1 MRRLI
6 SEGRAS
12 ARPRIHPDATARFG
26 RAEARPSEVNP
37 RAIEVHIDELILHGF
52 APRDRWQIGDML
64 EHELRGLL
72 AARGI
77 PATWFSSPER
87 IDAGRIRTM
96 SLNKPATVGAEI
108 ASAVYRNQVSELTNK
123 QRR

>member
-6 SEGRAS
+6 SGGRAS

-26 RAEARPSEVNP
+26 RAEARPSEMNP
-37 RAIEVHIDELILHGF
+37 REIEVHIDELILHGF
-52 APRDRWQIGDML
+52 APRDRWQIGDAL

-77 PATWFSSPER
+77 PPTWLSSPER
-87 IDAGRIRTM
+87 IDAGSIRAM
-96 SLNKPATVGAEI
+96 SHTKSAVAGAEI
-108 ASAVYRNQVSELTNK
+108 ASAVYGNHISEQTNN